1 MIPTDTIDE
10 FVRRVR
16 QAGATN
22 VESVILFGSA
32 VAGDYHPGLSNL
44 NLLCVLH
51 DSSFNALQALSPAA
65 KWWDGKKQPPPLC
78 MTKAELQRSTDV
90 FTIEL
95 LDMQLHHRVL
105 FGDDV
110 LKDLYI
116 PMDLHRVQVE
126 YELREKLILLRQ
138 HVLLASNSDSRL
150 WDLLLR
156 SAPSFSTLF
165 RHALIA
171 LGDGKQTTRREAVTT
186 LAERTGFDASSILQV
201 LDVRERK
208 ADRKK
213 INVVDLIARYLAAIE
228 KVTAAVDMAAG
239 QA

>member
-1 MIPTDTIDE
+1 MRQQEPT
-10 FVRRVR
+10 
-16 QAGATN
+16 
-22 VESVILFGSA
+22 SK
-32 VAGDYHPGLSNL
+32 
-44 NLLCVLH
+44 
-51 DSSFNALQALSPAA
+51 ALSFSGPRWLAITIPDCLESKPAFVFCVTAPSVHYSLCCPAA

-78 MTKAELQRSTDV
+78 MTKQELQRSTDV

-95 LDMQLHHRVL
+95 LDMQQHHRLL

-110 LKDLYI
+110 LKDLQI

-138 HVLLASNSDSRL
+138 HVLLASNNQSRL

-171 LGDGKQTTRREAVTT
+171 MGDGKPITRREAVTS
-186 LAERTGFDASSILQV
+186 LAGRVGFDASAYCRFWMCGSA
-201 LDVRERK
+201 R
-208 ADRKK
+208 
-213 INVVDLIARYLAAIE
+213 LIARA
-228 KVTAAVDMAAG
+228 
-239 QA
+239 